1 MRLVRLGEPVSAVGN
16 DLRAALVACGTGRA
30 LLGGVGVLGG
40 HPAGSAGQVEAVL
53 VLPGAVL
60 VVVGVDLPEPAQVLR
75 APLDAPWSLDGTPL
89 PGAAGGPHPAATA
102 RTLTAE
108 IRSRLSHLPGTVPP
122 VRTLIAIGPFVERVE
137 QTPSD
142 RDSGVRVFHPSPA
155 TVLEAAR
162 ELADHPAPCSPADA
176 RRILDLLF
184 PAGSSPAAG
193 MADLTG
199 LTEEDLAREGFGAAP
214 SSSGTAQAGRS
225 RTGTAGTTREAPPSS
240 GPHRPTT
247 GRTRLTWQGWAAA
260 VVGVGVLAGGAV
272 VLAVTGSGQDDV
284 ADQPESSAGENTAEY
299 REVVAESDT
308 GCAANAF
315 GDVRTWLREH
325 DCSSLSRGLLDLSV
339 NGRAVGV
346 SLAVA
351 TFADEGTAGAFQD
364 LVESPGRGGVD
375 DLLSAGHEWPTGP
388 DDFHGAAFVT
398 SRDGTEVRIA
408 QAVWSEGG
416 ADPQDATL
424 LAAARNALR
433 VDLR

>member
-40 HPAGSAGQVEAVL
+40 RPAGSAGQVDAVL
-53 VLPGAVL
+53 VLPRAVL
-60 VVVGVDLPEPAQVLR
+60 VVVGVDLPEPVRALR
-75 APLDAPWSLDGTPL
+75 APLDAPWNLDGTPL
-89 PGAAGGPHPAATA
+89 PTQAGGPHPAAAA

-108 IRSRLSHLPGTVPP
+108 IQSRLNRLPGTVPP
-122 VRTLIAIGPFVERVE
+122 VRTLIAVGPFVERVE
-137 QTPSD
+137 QAPGD
-142 RDSGVRVFHPSPA
+142 RDAGVRVFHPSPA
-155 TVLEAAR
+155 TVLGAAR
-162 ELADHPAPCSPADA
+162 ELADHPAPCQPADA
-176 RRILDLLF
+176 RRVLDLLF
-184 PAGSSPAAG
+184 PPGSGLAAG
-193 MADLTG
+193 MTDLAG
-199 LTEEDLAREGFGAAP
+199 LTEEDLAREGFGSDATTT
-214 SSSGTAQAGRS
+214 GTTSTGRS
-225 RTGTAGTTREAPPSS
+225 EVGPTGTTREPPPSS

-260 VVGVGVLAGGAV
+260 VVGVGVLAAGGV
-272 VLAVTGSGQDDV
+272 VLALSGSDQDV
-284 ADQPESSAGENTAEY
+284 NADQPESSAGENTAEY
-299 REVVAESDT
+299 REVAADSGT
-308 GCAANAF
+308 GCADNAF

-325 DCSSLSRGLLDLSV
+325 DCSTLSRGLLDLSV

-351 TFADEGTAGAFQD
+351 TFADEDTAGAFQD

-375 DLLSAGHEWPTGP
+375 DLLRDGHEWPTGP

-398 SRDGTEVRIA
+398 SREGAEVRIA

-424 LAAARNALR
+424 QAAARNALR
-433 VDLR
+433 VNLR